1 MAKNLS
7 AHQPAYLPWLGY
19 LHKIAVSDEFIILD
33 HVQFEKNSFT
43 NRNRIKTSNGP
54 LWLTVPVHLDGHTNK
69 TISDILIDNTS
80 NWREKHWK
88 SILLNYKKAPFFNQY
103 SSFLEDM
110 YRKDWNDITS
120 LTTYFLTYIL
130 DELGIKTKIL
140 RQSEISTESK
150 KQELILD
157 LCKRQKA
164 DVFIFGE
171 LGSNYA
177 DRKLFKSQG
186 IEIVFQKFH
195 HQNYSQLWGDF
206 LPNLSCLDC
215 LLNIGPKATYNV
227 IFQKNASK
235 SDIISR

>member
-19 LHKIAVSDEFIILD
+19 LHKIAVSDEFVILD
-33 HVQFEKNSFT
+33 HVQFEKNSFI
-43 NRNRIKTSNGP
+43 NRNRIKTPNGP
-54 LWLTVPVHLDGHTNK
+54 LWLTVPVHLDGHTGK
-69 TISDILIDNTS
+69 TISDILIDNTTG
-80 NWREKHWK
+80 WREKHWK

-110 YRKDWNDITS
+110 YRKDWVDITS
-120 LTTYFLTYIL
+120 LTTHFLTYIL
-130 DELGIKTKIL
+130 NDLGIKTKIL
-140 RQSEISTESK
+140 RQSEISTGSK
-150 KQELILD
+150 KQELILE

-177 DRKLFKSQG
+177 NDRLFKSQG

-206 LPNLSCLDC
+206 IPNLSCLDS
-215 LLNIGPKATYNV
+215 LLNIGPKATYNA